1 LYLVRTR
8 PNTVYSLSRIRRSRC
23 VYDSCCTT
31 KNILFEGGILQ
42 RRNQLDVVLC
52 SSYTK
57 EPGNVRLHCFRII
70 QFSNEKEDNVQS
82 EIYICHWYDIL

>member
-1 LYLVRTR
+1 M
-8 PNTVYSLSRIRRSRC
+8 IRA
-23 VYDSCCTT
+23 TLPT
-31 KNILFEGGILQ
+31 NNIFEGGILQ

-82 EIYICHWYDIL
+82 EIYVSLWYNISKSEVVL